1 MSNFSKRLL
10 FWTPRAFS
18 IIFIAFLS
26 LFALDVFNEHL
37 SFWNKGPT
45 KAARH
50 RKCIKSN
57 NGDVSLDI
65 LLSYE
70 RMRHR

>member
-10 FWTPRAFS
+10 LWTPRVVS
-18 IIFIAFLS
+18 ITFIAFLS

-37 SFWNKGPT
+37 SFWNKGFA

-50 RKCIKSN
+50 RKCMKSN
-57 NGDVSLDI
+57 NSDVSLNI
-65 LLSYE
+65 LFPNE